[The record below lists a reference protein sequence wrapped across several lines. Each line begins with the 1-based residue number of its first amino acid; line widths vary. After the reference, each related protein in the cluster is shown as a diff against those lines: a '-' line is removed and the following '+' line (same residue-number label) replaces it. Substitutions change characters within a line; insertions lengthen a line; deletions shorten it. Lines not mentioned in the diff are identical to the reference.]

1 MSSLEPVP
9 GEPAALASIGAER
22 ALVLADY
29 HAGIEIE
36 LRHQGV
42 ELPSRVTDRRESV
55 LSLLDRT
62 DADRLIVLGDLTT
75 EIGAPRSTERS
86 ELRTLL
92 ERVTERVPTTIVKGN
107 HDGAIETVVDAVE
120 SDYDPDHEIRVT
132 PTDGY
137 RVGSIGFVHGH
148 TWPTPDVLGADV
160 IGMGHE
166 HPMVRLTDAVGGSR
180 TERVWLR
187 GPLCPEPFET
197 HYGTSIDIEGDLVV
211 FPAFNDL
218 TGGTWT
224 NTGQEF
230 LAPYLPAGFG
240 SAQTYLLNGT
250 RLGQYEQV

>member
-1 MSSLEPVP
+1 MASIEPVP
-9 GEPAALASIGAER
+9 GEPVAVASIGAER
-22 ALVLADY
+22 ALVLADF

-36 LRHQGV
+36 LRQEGV
-42 ELPSRVTDRRESV
+42 ELPSRVADRRESV

-75 EIGAPRSTERS
+75 EIGKPNSTERS

-92 ERVTERVPTTIVKGN
+92 ERVTDQVPMTIVKGN
-107 HDGAIETVVDAVE
+107 HDGAIETLVDAVVSE
-120 SDYDPDHEIRVT
+120 YDPDHELRVT

-137 RVGSIGFVHGH
+137 RRGAVGFVHGH
-148 TWPTPDVLGADV
+148 TWPTTDVLEADV
-160 IGMGHE
+160 IAMGHE

-187 GPLCPEPFET
+187 GPLCPDPFET
-197 HYGTSIDIEGDLVV
+197 HYGTSLDIKSDLVV

-230 LAPYLPAGFG
+230 LAPYLPAGFET
-240 SAQTYLLNGT
+240 AQTYLLNGT
-250 RLGQYEQV
+250 RLGRYDRI

>member
-1 MSSLEPVP
+1 MVSLEPVP
-9 GEPAALASIGAER
+9 HEPAALVSIGSER

-36 LRHQGV
+36 LRRRGI
-42 ELPSRVTDRRESV
+42 ELPSRAADRRESV

-62 DADRLIVLGDLTT
+62 GADRLVVLGDLATDIGEPNPEERR
-75 EIGAPRSTERS
+75 EI
-86 ELRTLL
+86 RTLL

-107 HDGAIETVVDAVE
+107 HDGAIESVVDAVV
-120 SDYDPDHEIRVT
+120 SDYDPEHEIHVT

-137 RVGSIGFVHGH
+137 RAGSVGFVHGH
-148 TWPTPDVLGADV
+148 TWPDTDVLGADV

-180 TERVWLR
+180 TERTWLR

-197 HYGTSIDIEGDLVV
+197 HYGTPLDVEGNLVV

-230 LAPYLPAGFG
+230 LAPYLPVGFG
-240 SAQTYLLNGT
+240 TAQAYLLNGT
-250 RLGQYEQV
+250 RLGTYDQI

>member
-1 MSSLEPVP
+1 MASIEPVP
-9 GEPAALASIGAER
+9 GEAAAVASIGSER

-36 LRHQGV
+36 LRQEGV
-42 ELPSRVTDRRESV
+42 ELPSRVADRRESV
-55 LSLLDRT
+55 LSLLDQT

-75 EIGAPRSTERS
+75 EIGEPSSTERS

-92 ERVTERVPTTIVKGN
+92 KRVTVRVPMTIVKGN
-107 HDGAIETVVDAVE
+107 HDGAIETVVDAVVSE
-120 SDYDPDHEIRVT
+120 YDPDHEIRVT
-132 PTDGY
+132 ATDGC
-137 RVGSIGFVHGH
+137 RRGAIGFVHGH
-148 TWPTPDVLGADV
+148 TWPTTDVLGADV

-187 GPLCPEPFET
+187 GPLCPDPFET
-197 HYGTSIDIEGDLVV
+197 HYGTTLDIESDLVV

-240 SAQTYLLNGT
+240 STQTYLLNGT
-250 RLGQYEQV
+250 RLGRYDRI

>member
-1 MSSLEPVP
+1 MASVEPVADK
-9 GEPAALASIGAER
+9 PAAVASIGSER

-36 LRHQGV
+36 LRQEGV
-42 ELPSRVTDRRESV
+42 ELPSRVADRRNSV

-62 DADRLIVLGDLTT
+62 EADRLIVLGDLTT
-75 EIGAPRSTERS
+75 EIGAPSQPERS

-92 ERVTERVPTTIVKGN
+92 ERVTERVPITIVKGN
-107 HDGAIETVVDAVE
+107 HDGSIETVVDAVVSE
-120 SDYDPDHEIRVT
+120 ATPDHEIRVT

-137 RVGSIGFVHGH
+137 RTGSIGFVHGH
-148 TWPTPDVLGADV
+148 TWPTTDVLGADV
-160 IGMGHE
+160 IVMGHE

-187 GPLCPEPFET
+187 GALCPEPFET
-197 HYGTSIDIEGDLVV
+197 QYGTTLDIESDLVV

-240 SAQTYLLNGT
+240 SVQTYLLNGT
-250 RLGQYEQV
+250 RLGRYDQI